1 MIMNM
6 IIRLS
11 TSLVLGRCCLAL
23 LCAWRDTAA
32 LGWYRWHTLVPVSP
46 PLVLVGETLWHILQ
60 ACPNWGWWCHNC
72 RVWSALHFVSKTSL
86 KPCFWRTVVLY
97 VHIKKPNCVLS
108 SSLSIFFFIS
118 FSLDT
123 IHKHRSIGAIL
134 PSRTSWRDRNVT
146 SNFIPP
152 GLFPFK
158 NLFFAKV

>member
-1 MIMNM
+1 MIV
-6 IIRLS
+6 RLS
-11 TSLVLGRCCLAL
+11 TSLVLGGCCLAL

-46 PLVLVGETLWHILQ
+46 PLVLFGETLWHILQ

-72 RVWSALHFVSKTSL
+72 RVWTALHFLSVNIIKTMFL
-86 KPCFWRTVVLY
+86 KDCCPLC
-97 VHIKKPNCVLS
+97 IKPNCVLS